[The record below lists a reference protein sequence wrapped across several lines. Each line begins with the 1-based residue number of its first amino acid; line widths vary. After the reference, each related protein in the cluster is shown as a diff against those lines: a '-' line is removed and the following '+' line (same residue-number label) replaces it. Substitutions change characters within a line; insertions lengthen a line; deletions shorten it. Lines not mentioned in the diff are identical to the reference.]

1 MPTLLLCQQCGAS
14 APKGSSFCGNCG
26 GSVMRAAQ
34 RAPFCG
40 GCGSPAP
47 LAGVF
52 CTSCGSLVPG
62 LISERYLPVQVM
74 GTSATSINIKAID
87 SVLRRPVFI
96 RVLVGDPDVAL
107 TAIRQSA
114 TAMAAASPVNC
125 VRTYAFTTD
134 ISPAAVVSEWIEGP
148 SVAGLISRGPVDLTI
163 AAAALDGALAGL
175 VEIHQAGVAHGFLTP
190 RRVLVDVTGS
200 PKIAAIGIPASG
212 PSTARYLAPEVARGG
227 IAAVTSASDVYSA
240 GRLIEA
246 LLLGQDGAST
256 ASGSSAADFGSN
268 IRTMVAQAV
277 APNPSDRTHSVAEL
291 RARFRDFADRT
302 LGEGWALTGTYAL
315 AGMAVGIGAASVLA
329 AGSVAGA
336 GSVATGAAAG
346 GSTTA
351 AVSAATAVTGGASA
365 SGSGSGL
372 AALVGA
378 HPVVASAVAIGLGAA
393 AVGGGVAVYGTLN
406 QPSNQIVV
414 APPGQA
420 YEVRWA
426 TDAAPSP
433 IAGQSQVVDIDAT
446 TYGGNEG
453 RYDRFCAID
462 AAGSASCW
470 GYGVPQTMGFGFY
483 QGGDDPTR
491 VYEEPVAVSTEGALA
506 GKRLVQVAV
515 GTSNSCVLDEQGEVY
530 CWGEIP
536 FTEQVLGST
545 SESSGSPLRLTGRGA
560 LADEKLV
567 DLSASRWG
575 VCGLNSRG
583 EVFCWGAFTGT
594 SAYDSFVWREPVA
607 LSGEGFTNISV
618 GFQEACAIASDDILT
633 CWDWL
638 PGDDTAARQP
648 QRYEALG
655 PVKAVSAGGSL
666 CVITSGRTVKCAN
679 AIPEELP
686 YTGSRLDR
694 GWVDV
699 GNTEEA
705 VTVDVQS
712 DAETPEYF
720 RIGEQSEYRGNL
732 ACITKPDAS
741 IACWESVGYG
751 FTQAPEPSQA
761 GDPSI
766 ADALPEGSTAQVAVG
781 GSGNIVH
788 VITKVDNGVRA
799 APDACLDD
807 PRVCNIVGNADV
819 DGDGMAD
826 SVAVRTDQ
834 SCSQTSGCS
843 GPWAIKVATASGTDL
858 DASFDVTSP
867 PGGTGTVGPPTY
879 LTDLTGDGVAEVL
892 VRNGGGAGSYALAAF
907 SYDDGS
913 LRGMP
918 GPSCLAGADPANC
931 GFVVD
936 GTGNVT
942 CEPDGT
948 VVLGS
953 ADLQP
958 GDSRGGGPSNGLMIA
973 TKYRWDPETWQW
985 IDLSEGKVP
994 MATKLFDCPGVTGL

>member
-1 MPTLLLCQQCGAS
+1 MPPLLLCQQCGAS
-14 APKGSSFCGNCG
+14 APEGSSFCGNCG
-26 GSVMRAAQ
+26 GPVMRAAQ

-40 GCGSPAP
+40 GCGSPTP

-62 LISERYLPVQVM
+62 LISDRYLPVQVM

-87 SVLRRPVFI
+87 SALRRPVFI
-96 RVLVGDPDVAL
+96 RVLVGDPDMAL
-107 TAIRQSA
+107 AAIRRSA
-114 TAMAAASPVNC
+114 TAMAEGGTVNC
-125 VRTYAFTTD
+125 VQTYAFTTD
-134 ISPAAVVSEWIEGP
+134 IAPAAVVSEWIDGP
-148 SVAGLISRGPVDLTI
+148 SVAELISRGTVDLTV
-163 AAAALDGALAGL
+163 AATALDGALAGL
-175 VEIHQAGVAHGFLTP
+175 VEVHKAGVAHGFLTP
-190 RRVLVDVTGS
+190 RRILVDATGS
-200 PKIAAIGIPASG
+200 PKIAAIGIPSSG
-212 PSTARYLAPEVARGG
+212 PSAARYLAPEIARGG
-227 IAAVTSASDVYSA
+227 VAAATSASDVYSA

-246 LLLGQDGAST
+246 LLLGQDGAS
-256 ASGSSAADFGSN
+256 ASGASTADLGTDL
-268 IRTMVAQAV
+268 RTMVAKAV
-277 APNPSDRTHSVAEL
+277 APDPSDRTHSVAEL
-291 RARFRDFADRT
+291 RTQFRTIADRG
-302 LGEGWALTGTYAL
+302 LGQGWALTGTYAL
-315 AGMAVGIGAASVLA
+315 AGMVVGIGAGSVLA
-329 AGSVAGA
+329 AGSVASSVGA
-336 GSVATGAAAG
+336 VATGAAG
-346 GSTTA
+346 GSTA
-351 AVSAATAVTGGASA
+351 GAATAVAGGASA
-365 SGSGSGL
+365 SGTGSGL

-378 HPVVASAVAIGLGAA
+378 HPVVASVVAIGLGAA
-393 AVGGGVAVYGTLN
+393 AVGGGVVAYDTLN
-406 QPSNQIVV
+406 QSSNQVVV

-426 TDAAPSP
+426 TDAAPRP

-462 AAGSASCW
+462 AAGAASCW
-470 GYGVPQTMGFGFY
+470 GYGVPQTMGFSFY
-483 QGGDDPTR
+483 QGGDEPTR
-491 VYEEPVAVSTEGALA
+491 RYEEPVAVSTEGALA

-515 GTSNSCVLDEQGEVY
+515 GDLNSCVLDDQGEVY

-560 LADEKLV
+560 LADEQLV

-583 EVFCWGAFTGT
+583 EVFCWGAFSGT
-594 SAYDSFVWREPVA
+594 SAYDSFVWREPIA
-607 LSGEGFTNISV
+607 LPGEGFTNISV

-638 PGDDTAARQP
+638 SGDDTTARQP
-648 QRYEALG
+648 QRYESLG
-655 PVKAVSAGGSL
+655 PVEAVSAGGSL

-679 AIPEELP
+679 AIPDELP
-686 YTGSRLDR
+686 YTGSRQDR
-694 GWVDV
+694 EWVDV

-705 VTVDVQS
+705 VTVHVQS

-720 RIGEQSEYRGNL
+720 RIGEQSDYRGNL

-751 FTQAPEPSQA
+751 FTRAPEPSQA

-807 PRVCNIVGNADV
+807 PRVCNIVGTADV
-819 DGDGMAD
+819 DGDGLAD

-843 GPWAIKVATASGTDL
+843 GPWAIKVATSSGTSL
-858 DASFDVTSP
+858 TASFDVTSP
-867 PGGTGTVGPPTY
+867 PGGTGTVGPPTF

-892 VRNGGGAGSYALAAF
+892 VRNGGGASSYALAAF

-918 GPSCLAGADPANC
+918 GPSCLAGTDPANC
-931 GFVVD
+931 GFLVD
-936 GTGNVT
+936 GTGNVA
-942 CEPDGT
+942 CGPDGT

-958 GDSRGGGPSNGLMIA
+958 DDSRGGGPSNGLMIA

-985 IDLSEGKVP
+985 IELSEAKVP